1 MIFVKCRL
9 EKVKKILKEK
19 LEELFT
25 VRNYFID
32 FENVQS
38 AGLKGIEKLK
48 KNDRV
53 YFLYSKNAST
63 IHIDAAR
70 KIHESIAEI
79 EFIDIKHLG
88 KNALDFQLCTLMGE
102 KIGKFRGKNLELY
115 IVSNDTGYDS
125 VKHGTY
131 EMFKEAFKKKG
142 KFLTIRRICNCENM
156 IDAEEKKARA
166 EEKKEQTEKEMK
178 EIAAERL
185 KKEQIEKAKK
195 DLAAK
200 QQQLITLVSNALK
213 GSPYMKNTQTVVDLL
228 MQKKNKNTVNF
239 HNECCKAF
247 GSDDG
252 RAIYKLLQPS
262 LK

>member
-1 MIFVKCRL
+1 MKRRL
-9 EKVKKILKEK
+9 EKVKKILKKK

-53 YFLYSKNAST
+53 YFMYSKNAST
-63 IHIDAAR
+63 MHMDAVR
-70 KIHESIAEI
+70 KMHECVAEI

-88 KNALDFQLCTLMGE
+88 KNALDFQLCALMGE

-131 EMFKEAFKKKG
+131 EMFKETFKKKG
-142 KFLTIRRICNCENM
+142 KTLSIRRICNFTET
-156 IDAEEKKARA
+156 IDAEDKKKNA
-166 EEKKEQTEKEMK
+166 EEKARSIVEEKREK
-178 EIAAERL
+178 L
-185 KKEQIEKAKK
+185 KAIV
-195 DLAAK
+195 D
-200 QQQLITLVSNALK
+200 VALK
-213 GSPYMKNTQTVVDLL
+213 GSNYTNKATTIVDLL
-228 MQKKNKNTVNF
+228 MKKTSPIDF
-239 HNECCKAF
+239 HNKCCQTF
-247 GSDDG
+247 GSEDG
-252 RAIYKLLQPS
+252 RNIYLLLKPS
-262 LK
+262 L